1 MSTDKIDKQ
10 VSNIKSKLREYNNIV
25 NFIFNFLMLILYRK
39 EKLLTIQLFLS
50 IRKSKSMKILV
61 RKIKNLRT
69 LRKK

>member
-25 NFIFNFLMLILYRK
+25 NFISNFLMLILFRK

>member
-25 NFIFNFLMLILYRK
+25 NFIFNFLILYRK

-50 IRKSKSMKILV
+50 IRKSKLMKILV